1 LLAVSFIDWLDLLG
15 GQTVIGVMGKPTVS
29 APALEEEENNQEL
42 PKMPKEPTMAART
55 LEERELTGGNSPD
68 KKRKEHADEEL
79 WREHRNSTVG
89 IGDSHH
95 QKHNEPEREEYAP
108 HA

>member
-1 LLAVSFIDWLDLLG
+1 MPAVRCMARLDLFGGEAVVGVLG
-15 GQTVIGVMGKPTVS
+15 KLTVS
-29 APALEEEENNQEL
+29 ATALEQEENDQEL

-79 WREHRNSTVG
+79 WREHRKVDAGVG
-89 IGDSHH
+89 D
-95 QKHNEPEREEYAP
+95 NDC
-108 HA
+108 